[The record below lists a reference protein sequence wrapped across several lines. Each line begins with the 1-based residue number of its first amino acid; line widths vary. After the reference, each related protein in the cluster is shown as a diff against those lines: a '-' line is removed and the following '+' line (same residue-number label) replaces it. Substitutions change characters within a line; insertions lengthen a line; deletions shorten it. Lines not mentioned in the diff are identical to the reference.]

1 MKQFKKIL
9 LVIFLC
15 LSCIHPV
22 YAMDEIPSYANS
34 PYTVIDN
41 NQPSFTSEELN
52 PVSRTEFQSLD
63 SLGRT
68 QSAFAVIG
76 LDSMPTEKRGSI
88 GMIRPSGWHLVKYSC
103 VDGRYLYNRC
113 HLIGYQLCGVNADRR
128 NLITGTRYMNVQGML
143 PFENQIADFVEST
156 QYHVADRVTPIYDGN
171 NLLASGVHIEAQ
183 SIEDNGSGLS
193 LNVYC
198 FNVQPGIIINYT
210 NGDSSLENEDGS
222 LEQEETSTDRSLT
235 VSSADYIL
243 NTNTKKFHYST
254 CSSVRTISDRNRQEY
269 SGSRDDLIAR
279 GYEPC
284 KRCNP

>member
-9 LVIFLC
+9 LAIFLC
-15 LSCIHPV
+15 LSCVHPV

-34 PYTVIDN
+34 PYTVINN

-52 PVSRTEFQSLD
+52 PVSRTEFQFLD

-88 GMIRPSGWHLVKYSC
+88 GIIRPSGWHLVKYSC

-156 QYHVADRVTPIYDGN
+156 QYHVANRVTPIYDGN
-171 NLLASGVHIEAQ
+171 NLLASGVRIEAQ

-198 FNVQPGIIINYT
+198 FNVQPGIIIDYT
-210 NGDSSLENEDGS
+210 NGDSS
-222 LEQEETSTDRSLT
+222 LEQEETSTDRSLM

-243 NTNTKKFHYST
+243 NTNTKKFHCST
-254 CSSVRTISDRNRQEY
+254 CSSVSTISDKNRQEY
-269 SGSRDDLIAR
+269 SGDRNVLIEQ
-279 GYEPC
+279 GYSPC
-284 KRCNP
+284 MRCNP